1 MSIKIDKFVVGT
13 VQSGHCLLLLQV
25 QRIIS
30 ESVRQLVRASSNI
43 ADNVTFKTPHQDQG
57 RETTGK
63 IKHCMLSNPV
73 INHVLTVS

>member
-1 MSIKIDKFVVGT
+1 MGT

-73 INHVLTVS
+73 NYVLTAGCVVHNNHMW